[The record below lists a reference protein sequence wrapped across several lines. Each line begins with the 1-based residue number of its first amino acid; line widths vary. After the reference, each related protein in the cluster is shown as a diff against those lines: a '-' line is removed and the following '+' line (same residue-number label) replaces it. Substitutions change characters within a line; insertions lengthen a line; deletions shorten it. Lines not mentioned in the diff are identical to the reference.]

1 MAWAPGVLLEAQALV
16 HARERRRFRSGL
28 RDGEAVG
35 LLGVHF
41 AQTLLPVL
49 SSTVST
55 RRVPL
60 RHVVQDLAGQG
71 TMCVR

>member
-1 MAWAPGVLLEAQALV
+1 MVWALGVLLEAQAWV
-16 HARERRRFRSGL
+16 HDSECSGFRSGL

-35 LLGVHF
+35 LLGVYF

-60 RHVVQDLAGQG
+60 RHVVQGLVGQG

>member
-1 MAWAPGVLLEAQALV
+1 MAWPPGVLLEALLV
-16 HARERRRFRSGL
+16 HAHEWRGFRSGL

-60 RHVVQDLAGQG
+60 RHIAQDLAGQG
-71 TMCVR
+71 TKCVR